1 MQLSGCDTLWGLKG
15 HLNSMATPPAGTP
28 APCKEFSAQLA
39 LLAPNNKTQI
49 SFAISKHCPAS
60 GPLLVIDFV
69 LRTLEASGQFQDRV
83 KLHVTVG
90 NTDAPEVQAM
100 ADRGLTQTQLQFL
113 QGPITAR
120 SLALA
125 AAGTPVTSDPKT
137 ERMLSIM
144 PNV

>member
-1 MQLSGCDTLWGLKG
+1 MP
-15 HLNSMATPPAGTP
+15 TPPAATP
-28 APCKEFSAQLA
+28 TPCKEFSAQLA

-49 SFAISKHCPAS
+49 SFAISKHCPTT

-69 LRTLEASGQFQDRV
+69 LRTLESSGQFQDRV

-90 NTDAPEVQAM
+90 NTDAPEAQAM
-100 ADRGLTQTQLQFL
+100 ADRGLTMTQLQFL

-125 AAGTPVTSDPKT
+125 ASGTPVTSDPKA
-137 ERMLSIM
+137 EKLLSLM
-144 PNV
+144 PHV